1 MSDDDWN
8 TKLEKLLKE
17 TEQLKARVEALEPKA
32 KVEFKVEPQ
41 GPIDWT
47 QGMSMDRATMAALA
61 AAVPDNL
68 VRDIVGDNL
77 RAASVV
83 KPAETKVIP
92 SERGWRPETPL
103 GPPEG
108 QRWVDAQ
115 LDVAAALDKR
125 ELEKKLGHKPE

>member
-1 MSDDDWN
+1 MSTNDRLAKLEAEN
-8 TKLEKLLKE
+8 EELRARLEKL
-17 TEQLKARVEALEPKA
+17 EPKEA
-32 KVEFKVEPQ
+32 KVEFKLPPHQ
-41 GPIDWT
+41 QIDWT
-47 QGMSMDRATMAALA
+47 QGMSMDRSTMAALA

-68 VRDIVGDNL
+68 VRSIVSDNV
-77 RAASVV
+77 RAGPVE
-83 KPAETKVIP
+83 KPAEVRTIP
-92 SERGWRPETPL
+92 SEKGWRDQVPL